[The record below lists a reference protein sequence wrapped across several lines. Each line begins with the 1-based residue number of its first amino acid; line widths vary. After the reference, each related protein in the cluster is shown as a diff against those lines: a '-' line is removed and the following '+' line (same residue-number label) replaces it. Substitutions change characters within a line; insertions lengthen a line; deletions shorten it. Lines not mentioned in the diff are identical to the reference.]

1 MFRKLE
7 YILSKI
13 IKKLHLRAIT
23 NSAIHKTSIVYA
35 GSQLVNVEVGRYC
48 DIGYD
53 NTIINVKIGSFCA
66 FGKNIIIGG
75 ANHSVNWVSISTVF
89 NSNKDDLNKKF
100 SRHSFSLESI
110 TKVGNDVWIG
120 DNVIIKA
127 GVTIN
132 NGAIVGIG
140 SIVTKD
146 IPPYEIWAGNPAKF
160 IRKRFTENEI
170 IELEKMQWWDWDDK
184 KIDQYAPFFTNP
196 SALINKAKLDT
207 LN

>member
-7 YILSKI
+7 YILSKV

-23 NSAIHKTSIVYA
+23 NSNLHKTSIVYA
-35 GSQLVNVEVGRYC
+35 GSQLVNVDIGKYC

-53 NTIINVKIGSFCA
+53 NTLINVKIGSFCA
-66 FGKNIIIGG
+66 FGKNIVIGG
-75 ANHSVNWVSISTVF
+75 ASHSMDWVSISTVF
-89 NSNKDDLNKKF
+89 NSNKDDLKKKF
-100 SRHSFSLESI
+100 SRHSFPLDSM

-120 DNVIIKA
+120 DNVMIKA

-132 NGAIVGIG
+132 NGVVIGMG

-160 IRKRFTENEI
+160 IKKRFNENEI
-170 IELEKMQWWDWDDK
+170 NELEKMQWWDWDDK
-184 KIDQYAPFFTNP
+184 KIEEHASFFNNL
-196 SALINKAKLDT
+196 SALINKVKLDT
-207 LN
+207 I